1 MSYSYSIKNNKL
13 YKSGSSQ
20 AIGEVKNDRIYKSGS
35 SQAIGEV
42 KNDRIYK
49 SGSSQAIGEVK
60 KIRNEIKDSMSING
74 AHLVGLYHFFI
85 KPIF

>member
-13 YKSGSSQ
+13 YGSSGGNPIGEVKGDRIYGSRGGNP
-20 AIGEVKNDRIYKSGS
+20 IGEVKNDRIYGS
-35 SQAIGEV
+35 RGG
-42 KNDRIYK
+42 NP
-49 SGSSQAIGEVK
+49 IGEVK

>member
-13 YKSGSSQ
+13 
-20 AIGEVKNDRIYKSGS
+20 YKSGS

>member
-1 MSYSYSIKNNKL
+1 MSYSYSIKNNKI
-13 YKSGSSQ
+13 YKLNSST

-35 SQAIGEV
+35 ST
-42 KNDRIYK
+42 
-49 SGSSQAIGEVK
+49 AIGEVK